1 MRGTESTPGR
11 PAISP
16 GAMGSNLLAEEE
28 KKKMRLNWKKTGGIM
43 AIVGALLLMCAMV
56 ALSQGPQGPPR
67 GGGFRGGPGGP
78 GGPHDGLGPLARDL
92 NLTDEQK
99 AQIKKITDSFAES
112 TKALH
117 DQLHTLRESQ
127 PDPLSGAAF
136 DEAAVRAAAEAR
148 ARVEVELEVTHARI
162 MSQIFSLLT
171 PEQKARLAAKRQ
183 EFEQRHKDGPPP
195 PREDGPDN

>member
-1 MRGTESTPGR
+1 
-11 PAISP
+11 
-16 GAMGSNLLAEEE
+16 
-28 KKKMRLNWKKTGGIM
+28 MRLNWKKTSGVI
-43 AIVGALLLMCAMV
+43 AIVGALLLMLAMV
-56 ALSQGPQGPPR
+56 AFSQGPPR
-67 GGGFRGGPGGP
+67 GGGFHGGP

-92 NLTDEQK
+92 NLTDDQK
-99 AQIKKITDSFAES
+99 AQIKKITESFAES

-117 DQLHTLRESQ
+117 DQLHALHESQ

-148 ARVEVELEVTHARI
+148 ARVEVELEVAHARI
-162 MSQIFSLLT
+162 MSQIFSVLT
-171 PEQKARLAAKRQ
+171 PEQKAKLAAKHQ

>member
-1 MRGTESTPGR
+1 
-11 PAISP
+11 
-16 GAMGSNLLAEEE
+16 
-28 KKKMRLNWKKTGGIM
+28 MRLNWKKTSGVI
-43 AIVGALLLMCAMV
+43 AIVGALLLVMAMV
-56 ALSQGPQGPPR
+56 AFSQGPQGPR
-67 GGGFRGGPGGP
+67 GGSFHGEHGGP
-78 GGPHDGLGPLARDL
+78 PHDGLGPMARDL

-117 DQLHTLRESQ
+117 EQLRTLHESQ

-136 DEAAVRAAAEAR
+136 DEAAVRSAAEAR
-148 ARVEVELEVTHARI
+148 AKIEVELEVTHARI

-171 PEQKARLAAKRQ
+171 PEQKAKLAAKHQ
-183 EFEQRHKDGPPP
+183 EFEQRRKDGPPP